1 MGRVRGFTLIELL
14 IVVAIMSI
22 IMAVAL
28 PNYNQYVRR
37 GQLIEASNVLSDWRI
52 KLEQYYQDNRA
63 YGPGDPACGVA
74 NPSAGSI
81 RFFTYACAT
90 AADAGGTAAQTY
102 TITATGIG
110 PVVGYD
116 YTINAAN
123 QRRTVNFAGNASG
136 KNCWLVSGGEC

>member
-14 IVVAIMSI
+14 LVVAIMSI
-22 IMAVAL
+22 IMSIAI
-28 PNYNQYVRR
+28 PNYNEYVRR
-37 GQLIEASNVLSDWRI
+37 GQLIEASNVLMDWRI

-74 NPSAGSI
+74 NPNAGTV
-81 RFFTYACAT
+81 RYFTYACVS
-90 AADAGGTAAQTY
+90 AADASGTAAQTY

-116 YTINAAN
+116 YSINAAN
-123 QRRTVNFAGNASG
+123 QRRTVKFAGVATGN
-136 KNCWLVSGGEC
+136 NCWLIKGGEC